1 MNIREALWILDK
13 AHTRDGIDGKYHV
26 FPAPSFH
33 VKDYYEAWGV
43 VRDYLRGVNTEEKRD
58 LDDDR
63 NAYDGSLM
71 R

>member
-26 FPAPSFH
+26 FPAPSFS

-43 VRDYLRGVNTEEKRD
+43 LRAYLRRPDG
-58 LDDDR
+58 R
-63 NAYDGSLM
+63 NAYDAHEGEDC